1 MTPEQFEMNQRGL
14 EDLSNAIILQ
24 AVKDY
29 RSALAGGSVNGRDSK
44 TVIAECERF
53 FQSEWFN
60 SLTKIDCNYL
70 MKNIRKEF
78 EKEKRIES

>member
-1 MTPEQFEMNQRGL
+1 MIENTNETGI

-29 RSALAGGSVNGRDSK
+29 RIALAGGSVNGRDSK
-44 TVIAECERF
+44 SVIEECERF

-70 MKNIRKEF
+70 TKNIRKEF
-78 EKEKRIES
+78 EKRKED

>member
-1 MTPEQFEMNQRGL
+1 MTFSQFEMNQRGL

-29 RSALAGGSVNGRDSK
+29 RIALAGGSVNGRDSK
-44 TVIAECERF
+44 SVIAECERF

-60 SLTKIDCNYL
+60 SLTKMDCNYL

-78 EKEKRIES
+78 EKRKED

>member
-1 MTPEQFEMNQRGL
+1 MTFSQFEMNQRGL

-29 RSALAGGSVNGRDSK
+29 RIALAGGSINGRDSK
-44 TVIAECERF
+44 SVIEECERF

-60 SLTKIDCNYL
+60 VLTNVDGMVI
-70 MKNIRKEF
+70 MANIRKEF
-78 EKEKRIES
+78 GKTKED